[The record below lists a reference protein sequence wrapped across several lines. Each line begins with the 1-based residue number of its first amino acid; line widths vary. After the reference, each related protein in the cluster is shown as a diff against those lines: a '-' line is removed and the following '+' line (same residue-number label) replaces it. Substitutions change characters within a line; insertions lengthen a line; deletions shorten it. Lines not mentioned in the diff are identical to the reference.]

1 MEKFSDDPIWVT
13 NDGVKLHISEM
24 STWHLINSLNLLRI
38 NWGWRKRFVVPML
51 KELKRRDMLFDWWFY
66 NL

>member
-13 NDGVKLHISEM
+13 KDGVKLHLSEM

-38 NWGWRKRFVVPML
+38 NCGWRERFVVPML
-51 KELKRRDMLFDWWFY
+51 RELKRRNMLFDWWFY